1 VPESSLRPLLAPHSV
16 VVMGASNRETN
27 LGLRF
32 SRGLQRHGFAGTAC
46 VVNRRG
52 EDVDG
57 LAGYAS
63 LGEAPP
69 GLELAV
75 ISLNADAVPG
85 AITECGDHGI
95 SAAVVFSSGF
105 AEVGG
110 PGVERQRDL
119 LKRAA
124 AGGVRLMGPNC
135 VGFANVVDN
144 VCAIASGFAFRE
156 TFKPGDLSIITQSGG
171 VAGLLAERAMDIGI
185 GLSHVISTGNEADVT
200 AAELV
205 SYLLDEGSTQSLAI
219 YLEAVRR
226 PQELADA
233 LRSAVAAGVGVTVF
247 KAGAGRSTAAA
258 AAAHT
263 GSLVGDDATFDAFC
277 HRTGV
282 VRVHELDDLFLVASI
297 AARLKA
303 TGPRIGVLSVSG
315 GAAVATADACERI
328 GLELP
333 PLAEE
338 TGRRL
343 AEVVPGFASTQ
354 NPIDISGAMVV
365 AMEQFHEALRILTTA
380 SEFDATVLVQTVHP
394 TAVAEQI
401 AEVIVER
408 TDPARTVVMWGG
420 GSQTLTARVRLRD
433 AGFAVSESVSACAA
447 GLRAAMRPL
456 PEDPPRFVWPE
467 GDAPGLQR
475 PSETLARLASVGVPI
490 ADMVTV
496 KSAAGAS
503 GAAEK
508 LGFPVVMKAD
518 IATLTHKTEQQAVLL
533 GLASREEVVQAFE
546 DLAARGL
553 AGDGVL
559 VQSAVRGQRELLVS
573 AMCDPVFGLV
583 LVIGFGGVLTES
595 IARAAI
601 VLPPLTV
608 SVIHDGI
615 DRAGLGALLADFR
628 GSEPVDATQL
638 TALAQGLLTVAA
650 EVAGLRHLELN
661 PAIVAD
667 DGRVLAVDA
676 LIDAE
681 R

>member
-1 VPESSLRPLLAPHSV
+1 VPDNGLRPLLAPRGV
-16 VVMGASNRETN
+16 VVIGASNRETN

-46 VVNRRG
+46 VVNRAG

-63 LGEAPP
+63 LRDAPS

-75 ISLNADAVPG
+75 ISLNADAVAQ
-85 AITECGDHGI
+85 AITDCGEHGI

-110 PGVERQRDL
+110 PGVERQREL
-119 LKRAA
+119 LQRAA
-124 AGGVRLMGPNC
+124 AGAVRLMGPNC
-135 VGFANVVDN
+135 VGFANVVDH

-205 SYLLDEGSTQSLAI
+205 AYLLHEGSTRSLAI
-219 YLEAVRR
+219 YLEAVRQ

-233 LRSAVAAGVGVTVF
+233 LRGAVAAGIGVTVF

-263 GSLVGDDATFDAFC
+263 GSLVGDDSTFDAFC
-277 HRTGV
+277 DRTGV
-282 VRVHELDDLFLVASI
+282 VRVHELDDLFLVAPI

-365 AMEQFHEALRILTTA
+365 AMEQFHEALSILTSA
-380 SEFDATVLVQTVHP
+380 AEFDATVLVQTVHP
-394 TAVAEQI
+394 TAVAERI

-456 PEDPPRFVWPE
+456 PEDPPRFVWPD
-467 GDAPGLQR
+467 GDSLEPQR
-475 PSETLARLASVGVPI
+475 PSETLARLAAAGVPI

-496 KSAAGAS
+496 TSAADAS
-503 GAAEK
+503 LAAEQ

-518 IATLTHKTEQQAVLL
+518 LATLTHKTERQAVLL
-533 GLASREEVVQAFE
+533 GLASREEVAEAFE
-546 DLAARGL
+546 SLMARGL

-559 VQSAVRGQRELLVS
+559 VQSAVRGSRELLVS
-573 AMCDPVFGLV
+573 AMGDPVFGVV
-583 LVIGFGGVLTES
+583 LVIGFGGILTES

-601 VLPPLTV
+601 VLPPLTPAT
-608 SVIHDGI
+608 IRDGI
-615 DRAGLGALLADFR
+615 DRAGLGTLLADFR
-628 GSEPVDATQL
+628 GCAPVDAAEL
-638 TALAQGLLTVAA
+638 TALADGLLSVAA
-650 EVAGLRHLELN
+650 GVAGLRHLELN

-676 LIDAE
+676 LIDAQS
-681 R
+681 